1 MEEVVGEVRSSRQLL
16 RKVREGPKRPR
27 CARTLESCMSGSSY
41 SRQVSGI
48 RAAAARNRAA
58 ASEGR
63 NTHDK
68 GSGDVVDGVPDAIS
82 VSNEAEKS
90 DAQRQYEDEVRIDAR
105 TR

>member
-1 MEEVVGEVRSSRQLL
+1 
-16 RKVREGPKRPR
+16 
-27 CARTLESCMSGSSY
+27 MSGSSY

-48 RAAAARNRAA
+48 RAAAPRSRAA
-58 ASEGR
+58 ASEGS

-68 GSGDVVDGVPDAIS
+68 GSGDVVDGVPDTIS

-90 DAQRQYEDEVRIDAR
+90 DAQRQYGDEVRIDAR

>member
-1 MEEVVGEVRSSRQLL
+1 
-16 RKVREGPKRPR
+16 
-27 CARTLESCMSGSSY
+27 MSGSNC

-48 RAAAARNRAA
+48 RAAAARRRVV
-58 ASEGR
+58 ASEGH

-68 GSGDVVDGVPDAIS
+68 ESGDVVDGVPDAIS

-90 DAQRQYEDEVRIDAR
+90 DAQRQYGDEVRIDAR